1 MVDLLHLLYLFRS
14 LRRTLILVRASL
26 VPFLSTKRVFRPFL
40 HTATGP
46 GMDNHGFLHDES
58 VLDQLAAV
66 LPGVGVDDLV
76 GVEPDPVLAAL
87 IALKNV

>member
-1 MVDLLHLLYLFRS
+1 MKAE
-14 LRRTLILVRASL
+14 TL
-26 VPFLSTKRVFRPFL
+26 
-40 HTATGP
+40 P
-46 GMDNHGFLHDES
+46 GVDNHGFLHDES

-87 IALKNV
+87 ILALKNV

>member
-1 MVDLLHLLYLFRS
+1 MKAGTV
-14 LRRTLILVRASL
+14 
-26 VPFLSTKRVFRPFL
+26 
-40 HTATGP
+40 P

-76 GVEPDPVLAAL
+76 GVEPDPVLAAV

>member
-1 MVDLLHLLYLFRS
+1 MKAGTV
-14 LRRTLILVRASL
+14 
-26 VPFLSTKRVFRPFL
+26 
-40 HTATGP
+40 P

-58 VLDQLAAV
+58 VLDQLVAV